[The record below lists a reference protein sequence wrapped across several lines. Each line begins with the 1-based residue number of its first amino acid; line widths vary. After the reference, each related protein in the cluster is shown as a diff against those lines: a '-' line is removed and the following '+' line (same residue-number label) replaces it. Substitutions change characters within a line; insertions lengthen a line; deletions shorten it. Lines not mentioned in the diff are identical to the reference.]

1 VIDDTA
7 TFEERVPETSGLG
20 RRTLLR
26 GAAITGLA
34 VPLVAACGS
43 SNDKSSTSPKPNGS
57 NGSTDDS
64 SSANSGDSSGSSGGG
79 KELTSTSAIPKGG
92 GKVFA
97 DEKAVVTQPKSGEF
111 KCFTAVCTH
120 MGCIVHDVSGGTI
133 NCACHGSRYNITTG
147 AVEGGPAPAPLAAKP
162 IKVQG
167 NEIILT

>member
-1 VIDDTA
+1 VIDDAA
-7 TFEERVPETSGLG
+7 TFEEREPGTSRLG

-43 SNDKSSTSPKPNGS
+43 SNNKSSTSPKPNGS
-57 NGSTDDS
+57 NGSTGDPS
-64 SSANSGDSSGSSGGG
+64 SSSSGGSN
-79 KELTSTSAIPKGG
+79 ELTPTSAIPKGG

-97 DEKAVVTQPKSGEF
+97 DQEVVVTQPTSGDF

-133 NCACHGSRYNITTG
+133 NCACHGSMYNIATG

-167 NEIILT
+167 GEIFLT